1 MASHTICVQ
10 PKFTAV
16 SALQCFGQITS
27 PLSTKLARLKCPLS
41 FGIGL
46 EQKGEK
52 NTSLCVKMVSLGR
65 SDLDQ
70 YTIQFQTPHALMG
83 WDEIHCGAWY
93 TSLTYQTHQTYQA
106 QKSHP

>member
-1 MASHTICVQ
+1 MLR
-10 PKFTAV
+10 PNYFTTEH
-16 SALQCFGQITS
+16 QIGS
-27 PLSTKLARLKCPLS
+27 PEVPIIVWNR
-41 FGIGL
+41 FR

-93 TSLTYQTHQTYQA
+93 TSLTYHTHQTYQV